1 MKKLSFLFA
10 MIFTVTMVMA
20 QNSGNIAT
28 IDQFGSNIAEI
39 EQTGSNNTG
48 DIDQGT
54 LGTPVTNNKVP
65 GYAGDWKGGAFID
78 QIGDGN
84 NASIN
89 MHDGGNNGS
98 SVYQL
103 GNNNEGHQDI
113 GTSHSIATSWDL
125 MGVDLDQLGNN
136 NSATQTTVASFGSA
150 GVKRMFVIQDG
161 NYNVADQLSIGGY
174 VNDQNITQ
182 IGDNNN
188 NPTES
193 GNAFDV
199 SATTLA
205 NPLSLSWAH
214 KPAGDYT
221 QYANQMRGTSHIY
234 VEGSGNN
241 TAQYQEYTVWS
252 RSGENDAWMDVYGDN
267 NNVVQGQLG
276 FQNSSDIDIDG
287 NGNVV
292 TSSQL
297 GDSNLVDIDLVG
309 GSNNCVV
316 GVEQIGNSHDAT
328 VFQSGA
334 SNFAKVIQQ

>member
-10 MIFTVTMVMA
+10 MLLGVSFAMA
-20 QNSGNIAT
+20 QNSGNVAT

-39 EQTGSNNTG
+39 EQSGSNNMG

-54 LGTPVTNNKVP
+54 SGTPVTNNKVP
-65 GYAGDWKGGAFID
+65 SSAGDWKGGAFID

-84 NASIN
+84 DAAIN

-98 SVYQL
+98 SVYQY
-103 GNNNEGHQDI
+103 GNDNKGYQDI
-113 GTSHSIATSWDL
+113 GTSQSIGTSWDL

-136 NSATQTTVASFGSA
+136 NWATQTTVASFGSA
-150 GVKRMFVIQDG
+150 GVKRMFVLQDG
-161 NYNVADQLSIGGY
+161 DKNVADQLSVGGY
-174 VNDQNITQ
+174 SNNQNITQ
-182 IGDNNN
+182 IGNNNN
-188 NPTES
+188 NPAES

-205 NPLSLSWAH
+205 NPLALSWAH
-214 KPAGDYT
+214 KPAGDFT
-221 QYANQMRGTSHIY
+221 QYANQMRGTSHMYI
-234 VEGSGNN
+234 EGDNNN
-241 TAQYQEYTVWS
+241 TYQYQEYSVWS
-252 RSGENDAWMDVYGDN
+252 KSGENDAMMDIYGSE

-276 FQNSSDIDIDG
+276 EYNSSDIDIDG
-287 NGNVV
+287 DGNVV

-297 GDSNLVDIDLVG
+297 GDSNIVDVDLIG

-316 GVEQIGNSHDAT
+316 GIEQVGDGHSAT

-334 SNFAKVIQQ
+334 SNFAKIIQQ